1 MPLTVAEGV
10 RNHRQKVKEN
20 AEKHEAHKEKDKLRK
35 RESRK
40 KSVDPGKA
48 ELERKKCRERV
59 RLHRLKKKLSA
70 SHVQDPGDTRVRYA
84 YKTPQALGKAVHKVS
99 PLLPN
104 SPRKRKAVIEK
115 IAKSHG
121 LSLSSKHQKSTGLD
135 EMTWTES
142 TFQTFSL
149 IQ

>member
-1 MPLTVAEGV
+1 MAERV
-10 RNHRQKVKEN
+10 RNHRKKIKEN
-20 AEKHEAHKEKDKLRK
+20 AEKHAAHKEKDRLRK

-40 KSVDPGKA
+40 KAVDPRKA

-70 SHVQDPGDTRVRYA
+70 SHVQDPGDTPVSYA

-104 SPRKRKAVIEK
+104 SPRK
-115 IAKSHG
+115 
-121 LSLSSKHQKSTGLD
+121 
-135 EMTWTES
+135 
-142 TFQTFSL
+142 
-149 IQ
+149 

>member
-1 MPLTVAEGV
+1 MPLTVAERV

-70 SHVQDPGDTRVRYA
+70 SHVEF
-84 YKTPQALGKAVHKVS
+84 KFLH
-99 PLLPN
+99 
-104 SPRKRKAVIEK
+104 RKSA
-115 IAKSHG
+115 
-121 LSLSSKHQKSTGLD
+121 
-135 EMTWTES
+135 S
-142 TFQTFSL
+142 TFHRPRRDDVDRVHFSNIFSDPVTVPQFISGPFEIPEL
-149 IQ
+149 PAVEKLFKVIRKHKKV